1 MEIRVEK
8 YTKYIRKR
16 IILNDINLVLE
27 GGYIYGFRGI
37 NGSGKTMLMR
47 AIAGMITPSKG
58 SVYVDGVK
66 VRSTRA
72 YPTSIGVLIENPTF
86 LKEHTGYQN
95 LQLLA
100 KLSGQ
105 ADDREIRDTMMY
117 LGLAPEDKRTYREY
131 SLGMRQKLGIAAAV
145 MGGPRLIILDEPINA
160 LDEESV
166 QRVREL
172 LISLKDEDR
181 VMIIACHDREEM
193 DRLADRIYMIEAGEC
208 RKAP

>member
-1 MEIRVEK
+1 MEIRVEN
-8 YTKYIRKR
+8 YSKR
-16 IILNDINLVLE
+16 IKKNTILKNVDLTLE

-47 AIAGMITPSKG
+47 AIAGMITPTKG
-58 SVYVDGVK
+58 GVYVDGK
-66 VRSTRA
+66 PVRSTRA
-72 YPTSIGVLIENPTF
+72 YPTSIGALIENPAF
-86 LKEHTGYQN
+86 LKEHTGFQN
-95 LQLLA
+95 LELLA

-105 ADDREIRDTMMY
+105 ADAEAIRGTMEY
-117 LGLAPEDKRTYREY
+117 LGLDPDDRRVYREY

-166 QRVREL
+166 QKVREL

-193 DRLADRIYMIEAGEC
+193 DRLADRIYMIEGGRC
-208 RKAP
+208 RVEA